1 MINIPTGVIG
11 YGSNT
16 NQSGSSGQIGHANP
30 AVNPT
35 GATGNGSNTDQSSS
49 IDNNNTNTAS
59 NGQASN
65 GPTAI
70 GSTGHGNNTDQSGQA
85 ITINKP
91 VENPT
96 GATGNSSNTDQS
108 DAIDN
113 GPVANNPTGAIG
125 KQAEANKG
133 ITDLYMSDGDNYYI
147 DDNALSNAQM
157 KIGDDK
163 KAASVVGSGDSSKA
177 NSNIN
182 TGVFGGS
189 SRAAHPGYSLW

>member
-1 MINIPTGVIG
+1 MINILNGPIG
-11 YGSNT
+11 HGSNT
-16 NQSGSSGQIGHANP
+16 DQSGQIGHVSPTA
-30 AVNPT
+30 NPT
-35 GATGNGSNTDQSSS
+35 GATGNSSNTDQSSS

-59 NGQASN
+59 SGQASN

-70 GSTGHGNNTDQSGQA
+70 GATGHGSNTDQSGQA

-108 DAIDN
+108 GAIDN
-113 GPVANNPTGAIG
+113 GPVANNPTGAAIG
-125 KQAEANKG
+125 KPSEANKG
-133 ITDLYMSDGDNYYI
+133 ITDLYMQNGDDYYI
-147 DDNALSNAQM
+147 DDTALSNAQM
-157 KIGDDK
+157 RTGDDK
-163 KAASVVGSGDSSKA
+163 KADSVVGSGGDGSET

-189 SRAAHPGYSLW
+189 ARAAHPGYSLW